1 MERVTLS
8 KIRRSTQRRFI
19 GQHRR
24 TLLAGAVILGSVIL
38 PVVGSDVAGAAP
50 TLTSITSLKF
60 HPTFGGTSVHSVV
73 LSNGSI
79 VVDNSRDGS
88 VIQMNADGTNQ
99 RVWATGLLGLGGMV
113 TYTVQTSPLQEFIYI
128 AHAGNGNTQLGG
140 VYRFNA
146 DGTGQINL
154 SDAAIINPQDV
165 ATDATGNVY
174 VADSGSQTAASQLF
188 QLTFSNSW
196 GLSSVASLA
205 SQQFPSSASLN
216 SVTVDPVSG
225 DIFVS
230 DQWNSWIDR
239 VTLPGPNNQPPAT
252 MSNWAR
258 TYLPDALTIS
268 GSNLLIGDS
277 LNQLYN
283 PQVRS
288 LALSNGAAT
297 TLTDMPQGVYTD
309 LTVAPSG
316 LAGVSAGSL
325 FIGEQSLVNDPANPG
340 QWTGEG
346 VLLHASSD
354 GSNQIKIAIGSNAGT
369 SRFSALAWDGATGKL
384 LVADEWL
391 GTVYAENADG
401 SNPAALITGWSNDG
415 LDYITHLAVDATSGT
430 IFVGSL
436 DGTVRSFTA
445 NGGTE
450 AQGTLLTGG
459 LVPSGVTAMAVVG
472 TQLLLGNYSGIVAA
486 PIGSNNFATW
496 ASPGAVSAM
505 TLATDGRLY
514 ATTSDST
521 MWSYAAD
528 GTDGKMFTLP
538 NNSVPRAISS
548 DALGRI
554 FITDSSYG
562 LVEAS
567 SLGITPFVLDNSQNY
582 LGTANDASGHV
593 FVADSLDV
601 NALAIEAPPTV
612 TSLVSATGT
621 SGVNSSITIN
631 GTGLSN
637 ATVVDW
643 LQNGSVASWNPP
655 SAVSAS
661 HLTVSVPTYLAPGTY
676 NIVVV
681 TPGGPSA
688 LSNSSVF
695 TELSG
700 PPIVSS
706 AYPSSG
712 SINGGTSVTLYG
724 QYFSGVTAV
733 SFGGRPATAFI
744 VNSGN
749 SITAVAPASTTGGT
763 VDIRVTSARGTS
775 SIAAYDR
782 FTYTGP
788 LITAVSPSF
797 GRSVGGD
804 LVTIT
809 GVGLSTVTQIRFGTT
824 AVGAGAFTVQ
834 TSTKIVVKS
843 PAHGAGFVQLV
854 ATGLQ
859 GSSALSIAPTPPN
872 GFTYQGL
879 PTVTKLLPKTIPHGF
894 AKTVVIT
901 GTGFLGASKVMV
913 GTATATIKPGGT
925 STSMTILTKALPK
938 GSYGVLV
945 TTASGTSVKTVAS
958 TLTVS

>member
-1 MERVTLS
+1 MLS
-8 KIRRSTQRRFI
+8 KIHRRSQRRFI

-24 TLLAGAVILGSVIL
+24 ALLAGAVILDSVVL
-38 PVVGSDVAGAAP
+38 PVVGSDLAGAAP

-73 LSNGSI
+73 LPNGSI

-99 RVWATGLLGLGGMV
+99 RVWATGLLGLGGMA
-113 TYTVQTSPLQEFIYI
+113 TYTVQASPLQEFIYI

-174 VADSGSQTAASQLF
+174 VADTGSQTAHSQLF

-196 GLSSVASLA
+196 GLSSVSSLA

-216 SVTVDPVSG
+216 SVTVDPASG

-239 VTLPGPNNQPPAT
+239 VTLPGPNNQPPVT

-268 GSNLLIGDS
+268 GSNLLIGDAF
-277 LNQLYN
+277 NQIHN
-283 PQVRS
+283 PQIRS
-288 LALSNGAAT
+288 LALTNAAAT
-297 TLTDMPQGVYTD
+297 TLTDMAQGSYTD
-309 LTVAPSG
+309 LDVVPTGTTGVA
-316 LAGVSAGSL
+316 AGTL
-325 FIGEQSLVNDPANPG
+325 FIGEQLVVSDPYNLG
-340 QWTGEG
+340 QSTGEG
-346 VLLHASSD
+346 VLLHAD
-354 GSNQIKIAIGSNAGT
+354 AAASNQIKIAIGSTPNTA
-369 SRFSALAWDGATGKL
+369 RFSALAYDELTGKL

-391 GTVYAENADG
+391 GTVYAENPDG
-401 SNPAALITGWSNDG
+401 SSPVALITGWSNDG
-415 LDYITHLAVDATSGT
+415 LDYITDLAVDNSSGT

-436 DGTVRSFTA
+436 DGTVRSFSA
-445 NGGTE
+445 SGGTE
-450 AQGTLLTGG
+450 TQGTLLTGG
-459 LVPSGVTAMAVVG
+459 QVPSGVTSIAVVG
-472 TQLLLGNYSGIVAA
+472 TKLLLGSSSGIVAA
-486 PIGSNNFATW
+486 TVGSTDFTTW
-496 ASPGAVSAM
+496 AAPGAISAL
-505 TLATDGRLY
+505 TLATDGRVY
-514 ATTSDST
+514 ATTYDST

-528 GTDGKMFTLP
+528 GTDAKLFSLL
-538 NNSVPRAISS
+538 NNSTPVAISS

-554 FITDSSYG
+554 FITDASKG

-567 SLGITPFVLDNSQNY
+567 ATGIVPFVLDNTQNY
-582 LGTANDASGHV
+582 LGTANDAAGHV
-593 FVADSLDV
+593 FIADSLDV
-601 NALAIEAPPTV
+601 NTLTVDAPPTV
-612 TSLVSATGT
+612 GSLVSATGT
-621 SGVNSSITIN
+621 SGVNSTITI
-631 GTGLSN
+631 TGSGFSHAL
-637 ATVVDW
+637 VVDW
-643 LQNGSVASWNPP
+643 MQNGAVVSWNPP
-655 SAVSAS
+655 TIVSS
-661 HLTVSVPTYLAPGTY
+661 TSITVSVPTYLAPGVY
-676 NIVVV
+676 NVVVV

-688 LSNSSVF
+688 TSNSSVF

-700 PPIVSS
+700 PPIVNS
-706 AYPSSG
+706 AYPNSG
-712 SINGGTSVTLYG
+712 SINGGTAVTVYG

-733 SFGGRPATAFI
+733 SFGGRPAAAFT

-775 SIAAYDR
+775 SIAAFDR

-797 GRSVGGD
+797 GRTVGGD

-809 GVGLSTVTQIRFGTT
+809 GVGLSTVNQIKFGTIATGAATFT
-824 AVGAGAFTVQ
+824 AHTA
-834 TSTKIVVKS
+834 TKIVVKS

-854 ATGLQ
+854 AAGTQ
-859 GSSALSIAPTPPN
+859 GSSALSIVPTPPN
-872 GFTYQGL
+872 GFTFQGV
-879 PTVTKLLPKTIPHGF
+879 PTVTKLLPKSIPHGL

-901 GTGFLGASKVMV
+901 GTGFLGASKVIV
-913 GTATATIKPGGT
+913 GTTTATIKPGGT

-938 GSYGVLV
+938 GTYGVLV